1 MSCIKIFSGLKMKQI
16 VLLSGKGGTGKTVM
30 TGALAALVDNKLL
43 VDCDVDAAD
52 LHLLLEPG
60 IIERHEFRSGHKA
73 RIDSGVCV
81 RCARCLEVCRFN
93 AITKDLLV
101 DPGACEGCG
110 LCARLCPVRAIRMEE
125 NVCGEWFVSRTR
137 FGTMVHARLGAGE
150 ENSGKLVARI
160 RQRGKELAI
169 AEKRDW
175 VIVDGPPGIGCPVM
189 ASLSGVDAV
198 LLVSEPTCS
207 GLHDAARVIELGKQF
222 RIPVLLAV
230 NKWDINPSVTE
241 TIERYC
247 LDNGVVIAG
256 RVPFDR
262 SVVDCVVS
270 GKTVMEGGAGVIKTA
285 VANVWKN
292 LSRFVTGSSE
302 RNKEAV

>member
-1 MSCIKIFSGLKMKQI
+1 MKQI
-16 VLLSGKGGTGKTVM
+16 VVLSGKGGTGKTVM
-30 TGALAALVDNKLL
+30 TGALAAFVDNKLL

-52 LHLLLEPG
+52 LHLLLEPE

-73 RIDSGVCV
+73 CIDSGACV
-81 RCARCLEVCRFN
+81 RCARCFEVCRFG
-93 AITKDLLV
+93 AITKDLQV

-110 LCARLCPVRAIRMEE
+110 LCARLCPVQAIRMAE
-125 NVCGEWFVSRTR
+125 NMCGEWFVSRTR

-169 AEKRDW
+169 AGKRDW
-175 VIVDGPPGIGCPVM
+175 VIIDGPPGIGCPVM

-207 GLHDAARVIELGKQF
+207 GLHDAARVIDLGKHF

-230 NKWDINPSVTE
+230 NKWDINPAVTE

-247 LDNGVVIAG
+247 LDNGVAIAG

-270 GKTVMEGGAGVIKTA
+270 GKTVMEGAAEVVKSA
-285 VANVWKN
+285 VADVWQN
-292 LSRFVTGSSE
+292 LSQIVTGASE